1 MKKNPTIPI
10 LMVLISVLIFA
21 IIPTEAEGAI
31 YEDTV
36 RLHILAASDSDAD
49 QTVKLEIRNKILE
62 KYGSRLSECK
72 SKDEAEEVAKELKD
86 SITSDCCLWLGD
98 MGYEYGAT
106 VEVGIEWFGRREYES
121 FTLPMGYYTS
131 LTVRLGEGEGKNW
144 WCVMYP
150 PMCLDIATKES
161 PKYSDSESRM
171 IRLGEYS
178 VKFKIL
184 EVVSEAVSKIS
195 KSS

>member
-86 SITSDCCLWLGD
+86 SITSDCCLWLGE
-98 MGYEYGAT
+98 MGYGHAL
-106 VEVGIEWFGRREYES
+106 
-121 FTLPMGYYTS
+121 TL
-131 LTVRLGEGEGKNW
+131 
-144 WCVMYP
+144 
-150 PMCLDIATKES
+150 
-161 PKYSDSESRM
+161 
-171 IRLGEYS
+171 
-178 VKFKIL
+178 IL
-184 EVVSEAVSKIS
+184 
-195 KSS
+195 